1 MAAVPISVRTKVSP
15 RGRFVSVLMSDPTGS
30 FELSIFDDE
39 LLEKNRDMLY
49 TKTSLFITAD
59 VRKDAGGAR
68 LTASAISKLELYL
81 SNQQINWL
89 IEIDNPKSIDMVK
102 KWLTNE
108 DKGVGKVGIT
118 LRVHVEDNII
128 DMKLPDTYYPNLA
141 HFSSAN
147 LPEGIISICQVD

>member
-1 MAAVPISVRTKVSP
+1 
-15 RGRFVSVLMSDPTGS
+15 MSDPTGS